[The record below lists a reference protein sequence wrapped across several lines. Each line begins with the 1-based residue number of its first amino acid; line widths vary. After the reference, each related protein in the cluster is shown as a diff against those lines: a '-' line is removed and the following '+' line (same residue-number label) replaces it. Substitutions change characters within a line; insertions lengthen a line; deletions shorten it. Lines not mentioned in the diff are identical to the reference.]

1 MPSTFGSR
9 IRVTLFGQ
17 SHAPAIGAV
26 IDGLPAGLPVDE
38 AGLAAFMARRA
49 TGGPLAT
56 QRKEAD
62 AVEFPAGV
70 VDGRTC
76 GAPVLLMI
84 RSTDA
89 RSGDYARLR
98 DLPRPSH
105 ADYAAY
111 LKYRGFNDIRG
122 GGQFSGRLTAP
133 LVAAG
138 YLCRQVLAQRGIV
151 IVSHI
156 ARIGGIEDTPLNP
169 LRLDESLIPRL
180 SVPFPVLSEEAGA
193 RMQAAIREARAAGDS
208 LGGTVECGIYGLA
221 PGLGGPFFGGL
232 EGTLSQTLFAIPA
245 VKAVEFG
252 EGTGFA
258 GMRGSEAND
267 PYTVDEA
274 GRISTLSNHCGGIL
288 GGISSGMPILMRATF
303 KPTPSIALAQQ
314 TVSLSAKAP
323 ASLTVG
329 GRHDPCI
336 VPRAAVVVEA
346 AAAIA
351 LCNIEDAE

>member
-49 TGGPLAT
+49 TGGPLST

-84 RSTDA
+84 RNTDA
-89 RSGDYARLR
+89 RSGDYAKLR

-156 ARIGGIEDTPLNP
+156 ARIGG
-169 LRLDESLIPRL
+169 
-180 SVPFPVLSEEAGA
+180 V
-193 RMQAAIREARAAGDS
+193 EARKGVDFRD
-208 LGGTVECGIYGLA
+208 
-221 PGLGGPFFGGL
+221 PN
-232 EGTLSQTLFAIPA
+232 
-245 VKAVEFG
+245 
-252 EGTGFA
+252 
-258 GMRGSEAND
+258 RG
-267 PYTVDEA
+267 
-274 GRISTLSNHCGGIL
+274 R
-288 GGISSGMPILMRATF
+288 
-303 KPTPSIALAQQ
+303 Q
-314 TVSLSAKAP
+314 TVTQMMTADELKEAHNAP
-323 ASLTVG
+323 A
-329 GRHDPCI
+329 PQA
-336 VPRAAVVVEA
+336 PRASGRVDLGRDME
-346 AAAIA
+346 IGPG
-351 LCNIEDAE
+351 NSDK